1 MNTERVKIARRT
13 MVLFFVVDTSGSMM
27 GQKIGSVNDAIRET
41 VPDLKDLSTNNP
53 DAAIK
58 IAAMQFDTNVNW

>member
-27 GQKIGSVNDAIRET
+27 GEKIGSVNDAIRET
-41 VPDLKDLSTNNP
+41 VPDLKDLSSRNQ
-53 DAAIK
+53 DAAI
-58 IAAMQFDTNVNW
+58 

>member
-27 GQKIGSVNDAIRET
+27 GEKIGSVNDAIRET
-41 VPDLKDLSTNNP
+41 VPP
-53 DAAIK
+53 DFVTQKTCIL
-58 IAAMQFDTNVNW
+58 